1 MPPAEAPDIRNPV
14 KTRMGAGD
22 VALGLIV
29 RLARSG
35 DIARIAK
42 TTGHD
47 FIFIDRQHSLF
58 SLETVG
64 HIAQAALGCGVAP
77 LVRVRSCEDPDISL
91 LLDGGATGIVFPDV
105 SSAADARRAVDACK
119 FPPLGKRSVGGGYPI
134 FDLRPVPVAEGMRLL
149 NESTLVVCMIET
161 REGLANFE
169 EIAAVDGVDVLH
181 VGCNDLLA
189 AMGKPGAFGDPEV
202 VAAVERVIAVAQA
215 NGKYAG
221 LGGERDL
228 DRQQAFIRKGV
239 RFVTTQTDVGFL
251 MAAAG
256 ERTAQIRRA
265 MKVGESSR

>member
-14 KTRMGAGD
+14 KVRMAARD

-29 RLARSG
+29 RLARAG

-58 SLETVG
+58 GLETVG

-77 LVRVRSCEDPDISL
+77 LVRARSCEDPDVSL
-91 LLDGGATGIVFPDV
+91 LLDSGATGIVFPDV
-105 SSAADARRAVDACK
+105 SSAVDARRAVDACK
-119 FPPLGKRSVGGGYPI
+119 FSPLGKRSVAGGYPI
-134 FDLRPVPVAEGMRLL
+134 FDLRPVSVADSMRLL
-149 NESTLVVCMIET
+149 NDSTLVVCMIET
-161 REGLANFE
+161 MEGLANIE
-169 EIAAVDGVDVLH
+169 EIAGVDGVDVLH

-215 NGKYAG
+215 SGKYAG

-239 RFVTTQTDVGFL
+239 RFVTTQTDIGFL
-251 MAAAG
+251 IAAAG
-256 ERTAQIRRA
+256 ERTARIRGA
-265 MKVGESSR
+265 MNRS